1 MNIERVRAENFD
13 NRLKTI
19 ETKNLKKTGSSL
31 SWASLSNHFRPCIL
45 EILMPEKVLIVDKD
59 KYKEIRKQVLK

>member
-19 ETKNLKKTGSSL
+19 ETKNLKKTGNSL
-31 SWASLSNHFRPCIL
+31 SWVSLSNRFRPCIL

>member
-1 MNIERVRAENFD
+1 MNIERVRAEIFD

-31 SWASLSNHFRPCIL
+31 SWASLSNDFRPCIL
-45 EILMPEKVLIVDKD
+45 EILMPEKVLIIDKD
-59 KYKEIRKQVLK
+59 KYKEIRKWVSK

>member
-1 MNIERVRAENFD
+1 MNIERVRAEIFD

-31 SWASLSNHFRPCIL
+31 SWASLSNDFRPCIL
-45 EILMPEKVLIVDKD
+45 EILMPEKVLIIDKD
-59 KYKEIRKQVLK
+59 KYKEIRKWVLK